1 MKRSTAVFTCSFLKK
16 RLKRLKQNATKAV
29 YHRRAF
35 CLKQLKTTCPKNK
48 KTRSRV
54 GARYGTRPPSWTPR
68 RPARFSFFAPCFPG
82 CVFFTSFPVTN
93 GLLTNENSQQQAPR
107 KRTICTALVRTFS
120 ALLIQ
125 NSPNVWFSGRFGSV
139 WPDSAV
145 CMCGNSESCHRQL
158 AQRLLGH
165 RWFYVF

>member
-93 GLLTNENSQQQAPR
+93 GLLTNEKQQKLTPR
-107 KRTICTALVRTFS
+107 KLFVCVVLIRTFS

-125 NSPNVWFSGRFGSV
+125 NSKNVWFSGRF
-139 WPDSAV
+139 
-145 CMCGNSESCHRQL
+145 
-158 AQRLLGH
+158 
-165 RWFYVF
+165 